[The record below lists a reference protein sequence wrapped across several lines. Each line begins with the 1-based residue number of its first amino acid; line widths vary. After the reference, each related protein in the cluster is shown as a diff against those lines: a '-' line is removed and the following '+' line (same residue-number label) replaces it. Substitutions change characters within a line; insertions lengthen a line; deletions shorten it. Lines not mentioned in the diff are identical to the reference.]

1 MFDVLSVQDKKEQ
14 ERLAALCGA
23 QYLPDALAY
32 SLTVEEKFAG
42 ICQFYIRSGY
52 GEIASLDKTPDFDG
66 TAEGSAEQ
74 YLAALCRTSLSFL
87 ELIGIPTAIYGG
99 KEKTK
104 SQMIMCGFHEADDGK
119 WSTDLKELFSH
130 CASESTH

>member
-104 SQMIMCGFHEADDGK
+104 SQMIMCGFHETDAGK

-130 CASESTH
+130 CASEH

>member
-14 ERLAALCGA
+14 ERLAALCGT

-32 SLTVEEKFAG
+32 SLTVEGKFAG
-42 ICQFYIRSGY
+42 ICQFYIKAGH

-66 TAEGSAEQ
+66 TPEGSAEQ

-87 ELIGIPTAIYGG
+87 ELIGIPTATYGG
-99 KEKTK
+99 KEKTR

-130 CASESTH
+130 CASEH